1 MHEEN
6 GFVPVVNGMEVWSI
20 IKHLVMGQ
28 SGLVDVNIVV
38 ATTDC

>member
-6 GFVPVVNGMEVWSI
+6 GFVPVVKGMELWSM
-20 IKHLVMGQ
+20 IKHFVIGQ

-38 ATTDC
+38 TTTDS